1 MTMHPSKRIIGTKAS
16 ALKGRKIVLGICG
29 SVAASLC
36 PALARE
42 LMRRG
47 AEVRVVMTPNACRL
61 ISPELMHWATG
72 EKVVTELTGEVEHL
86 QLSDWADLILVAP
99 CTANTLSKFACG
111 IDDTPVTSVLSVALG
126 LGKPIVLV
134 PAMDASMYRNP
145 AVQSNLK
152 RLRELGVQVME
163 PRMEEGKAKFPDPQQ
178 IAGFV
183 EGMLGPKD
191 MEGMRVIV
199 TAGPTVE
206 HLDPIKI
213 LTNRSSG
220 KMGIAL
226 AEEARR
232 RGAEVVL
239 IYGPGTEEPPEG
251 IKVLRVES
259 TAEMKQKT
267 EEEMSKGADFV
278 FFAAAP
284 QDFTFER
291 AFEKKLRWGQTIEV
305 RLVPAPRV
313 AERARELLPKAVLV
327 AFKAEHG
334 VTEEELVRAGRE
346 KLGEGFDLVV
356 ANDVSKGGMGSDY
369 NEVVLISRSGEKKMS
384 GSKKDLA
391 KAIVEEAL
399 GLRTNPSK
407 I

>member
-1 MTMHPSKRIIGTKAS
+1 
-16 ALKGRKIVLGICG
+16 
-29 SVAASLC
+29 
-36 PALARE
+36 
-42 LMRRG
+42 
-47 AEVRVVMTPNACRL
+47 
-61 ISPELMHWATG
+61 
-72 EKVVTELTGEVEHL
+72 
-86 QLSDWADLILVAP
+86 
-99 CTANTLSKFACG
+99 
-111 IDDTPVTSVLSVALG
+111 
-126 LGKPIVLV
+126 
-134 PAMDASMYRNP
+134 
-145 AVQSNLK
+145 
-152 RLRELGVQVME
+152 
-163 PRMEEGKAKFPDPQQ
+163 
-178 IAGFV
+178 
-183 EGMLGPKD
+183 MLGPKD

-251 IKVLRVES
+251 IKVIRVES

-291 AFEKKLRWGQTIEV
+291 VFGKKLRWGQTIEV

-313 AERARELLPKAVLV
+313 TERARELLPKAVLV

-346 KLGEGFDLVV
+346 KLAEGFDLVV

-369 NEVVLISRSGEKKMS
+369 NEIVLISRSGEKKLS
-384 GSKKDLA
+384 GSKRELA
-391 KAIVEEAL
+391 RAIVEEAL
-399 GLRTNPSK
+399 GLRTDPFKNLMEIIHEPYEEEKEEKKLRKCKEILTLK
-407 I
+407 IPFT

>member
-36 PALARE
+36 PVLARE

-86 QLSDWADLILVAP
+86 QLSEWADLILVAP
-99 CTANTLSKFACG
+99 CTANTLSKLACG

-152 RLRELGVQVME
+152 RLGELGVQVME

-178 IAGFV
+178 IADFV
-183 EGMLGPKD
+183 EGMLEPRD

-251 IKVLRVES
+251 IRVIRVES

-291 AFEKKLRWGQTIEV
+291 TFEKKLRWGTDDRGEA
-305 RLVPAPRV
+305 RSCPEGCGEGEGAPT
-313 AERARELLPKAVLV
+313 EGGLGGFQGRARGDGRGAGSRREGEARGGFRPCGGKRCFEGRDGLRLRRGRPDFSLRR
-327 AFKAEHG
+327 
-334 VTEEELVRAGRE
+334 EENVGEQEGA
-346 KLGEGFDLVV
+346 GEGH
-356 ANDVSKGGMGSDY
+356 S
-369 NEVVLISRSGEKKMS
+369 
-384 GSKKDLA
+384 
-391 KAIVEEAL
+391 
-399 GLRTNPSK
+399 
-407 I
+407 